1 MDLKKIIKDTVK
13 TNWRNILLKFDTKE
27 LDKFLT
33 EEKEKFDDILDIYPP
48 EPLIFNA
55 FRHFD
60 FEDTKV
66 VIIGQDPYIN
76 PGQAMGM
83 SFSVPSGEPL
93 PPSLRNIFQEI
104 ETDLG
109 ISMKERSGDLT
120 PWAKQG
126 VLLINAALT
135 TLQGKSNRH
144 QKKWEKYTDKIIKY
158 ISDHGKDIVFILW
171 GNNAKSKKSLIDL
184 DKHHIVEGVHPS
196 PLSAN
201 RGFFGS
207 EPFSKTN
214 AILKKIGKEPIDWS

>member
-13 TNWRNILLKFDTKE
+13 TDWRDILLKFDTKS

-33 EEKEKFDDILDIYPP
+33 EEKETFDGILEIYPP
-48 EPLIFNA
+48 EPLIFNT
-55 FRHFD
+55 FKYFD
-60 FEDTKV
+60 FADTKV

-83 SFSVPSGEPL
+83 SFSVPQGQPL

-109 ISMKERSGDLT
+109 ISMKGRSGDLT
-120 PWAKQG
+120 PWVKQG
-126 VLLINAALT
+126 VLLLNAALT
-135 TLQGKSNRH
+135 TRQGKSNSH
-144 QKKWEKYTDKIIKY
+144 EKHWEKYTDKIIKY
-158 ISDHGKDIVFILW
+158 ISDHGKDIVFVLW

-184 DKHHIVEGVHPS
+184 NKHHIVEGVHPS

-207 EPFSKTN
+207 RPFSKVN
-214 AILKKIGKEPIDWS
+214 AILKKIGKKPIDWS